1 MNCGKDFFVG
11 KECHTRLWN
20 GGNLT
25 PSRQESHSVSIGRY
39 GSNFDQFQLLCSFQ
53 RITKELLNFSQVSL
67 EGGRVFMKQELV
79 LKLPMQ
85 HCVRSA
91 CQNLPFDNETVLDLW
106 LTNCGS
112 VKTLWKSS
120 SSHLHDIATM
130 LRKGK
135 ERYKDMNI
143 PSVMLNGVRY
153 LLYDTLF
160 LKIH

>member
-1 MNCGKDFFVG
+1 MCEIGVIIFLRHPLHLSELSLCMYPLTQRQGDVMNCGKDFFVG

-91 CQNLPFDNETVLDLW
+91 RQNLPFDNETVLDL
-106 LTNCGS
+106 
-112 VKTLWKSS
+112 
-120 SSHLHDIATM
+120 
-130 LRKGK
+130 
-135 ERYKDMNI
+135 
-143 PSVMLNGVRY
+143 
-153 LLYDTLF
+153 
-160 LKIH
+160 